1 MLDAILISLVGI
13 IATIDYNGPL
23 LNLHRPLFTGAMTGL
38 ILGDFTQ
45 GLIIGATLELTWLGV
60 TGIGGYTPPD
70 TITGAI
76 LGTALGISAGEGIA
90 GALAIA
96 VPVSVITQ
104 QLDVLAKT
112 VTIRF
117 SNSAIKDADSG
128 DYSNITRYQ
137 YSALAVITLFKVV
150 PIFLAVYLGT
160 PFVERVFEL
169 VPEFV
174 IQGMNVATGILPAVG
189 FAMLLNMMIED
200 NLWIFVLIGFFLV
213 AFGNMSTIAVAIA
226 AIIVAYF
233 YDLILQKDSNDT
245 DGTDNTDINK
255 QSAEGEYDL

>member
-1 MLDAILISLVGI
+1 MLNAILISLVAVV
-13 IATIDYNGPL
+13 ATIDYNGPL
-23 LNLHRPLFTGAMTGL
+23 LNIHRPLFTGAITGL

-76 LGTALGISAGEGIA
+76 VGTALGIASGQGIA
-90 GALAIA
+90 GALTIA

-117 SNSAIKDADSG
+117 SNAAISDAEKG
-128 DYSNITRYQ
+128 DISKIGRYQ
-137 YSALAVITLFKVV
+137 YSALATVVLFKVV
-150 PIFLAVYLGT
+150 PIFFAIYLGS
-160 PFVERVFEL
+160 PFVERVFDL
-169 VPEFV
+169 VPQFFIE
-174 IQGMNVATGILPAVG
+174 GMNVATGILPAVG

-213 AFGNMSTIAVAIA
+213 AFGNLSTIAVAIV

-233 YDLILQKDSNDT
+233 YDLILNNNTIKDNDDYKT
-245 DGTDNTDINK
+245 
-255 QSAEGEYDL
+255 EGEYDL